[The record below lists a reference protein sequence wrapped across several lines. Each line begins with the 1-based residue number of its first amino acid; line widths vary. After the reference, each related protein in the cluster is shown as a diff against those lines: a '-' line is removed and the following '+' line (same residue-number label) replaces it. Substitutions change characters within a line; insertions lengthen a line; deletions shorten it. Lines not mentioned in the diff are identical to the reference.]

1 MVNWDNAF
9 PIYLS
14 VHIYR
19 YFHPKGWTNQRAQVI
34 HTVPKIYSIGILV
47 QPVFLVSRLGI
58 IRIE

>member
-19 YFHPKGWTNQRAQVI
+19 YFHPKGWTNQRLQVI
-34 HTVPKIYSIGILV
+34 HSSKNIFDRYFGPAGISG
-47 QPVFLVSRLGI
+47 QPLGDNTD
-58 IRIE
+58 